1 MRAAAA
7 PDQRGAQWVGS
18 AGSGVTRCSMDAWNL
33 TAGSDDWSYQ
43 SHQVAPIKA
52 RWAWTPGQRH
62 SVMAAWPPRGV
73 ELRVDFKPPTRCGC
87 GCNLRVSIVYEMY
100 DYTLLLINCRE
111 PLFTRATVNRYDN
124 VPTLA
129 KRVEVR
135 APPSSSSGSVLVE
148 RVVTEELHV
157 TENGKRRVHVETDY
171 MPRKTFWGFAQQPSS
186 DPGNGSYAGDR
197 MNYPVRALGPIQ
209 PHDRGLTC

>member
-1 MRAAAA
+1 M
-7 PDQRGAQWVGS
+7 
-18 AGSGVTRCSMDAWNL
+18 
-33 TAGSDDWSYQ
+33 
-43 SHQVAPIKA
+43 
-52 RWAWTPGQRH
+52 
-62 SVMAAWPPRGV
+62 
-73 ELRVDFKPPTRCGC
+73 
-87 GCNLRVSIVYEMY
+87 
-100 DYTLLLINCRE
+100 
-111 PLFTRATVNRYDN
+111 NRYDN

-135 APPSSSSGSVLVE
+135 ALPSSSSGSVLVE

-197 MNYPVRALGPIQ
+197 MNYPVRALGPVQ
-209 PHDRGLTC
+209 LHDRRITNRLLTDNKLGVVDRSRL